1 MKLKNGLLLS
11 ALAVLGVNSALNAQT
26 SNNYRVLFIGN
37 SYTHQNDLPNLIKN
51 IALADNITISHSSST
66 PGGATFSNHAANQ
79 TTLNLINQGN
89 WDYVVL
95 QGQSQEPSFPDN
107 YVQNSVYP
115 PARKLDSLIHVAN
128 PCARTVFYMTWGR
141 ENGDAS
147 NCNFFAP
154 LCTYEG
160 MDSLLQLRYTNMMHE
175 NEAWMS
181 PVAKV
186 WRAFRANYATPS
198 LYSGDESHPSLT
210 GSYLAGLTFY
220 TVMTGNNPIGNTYNP
235 GINATVMTNIQQ
247 LVKTIV
253 YDSLDTYRAYNPVP
267 NVDFTIDTQANQTYQ
282 FNYTGANTPNEYKWE
297 FGDGNAS
304 SDANPIHTYTQN
316 GTYNACVTAFYDC
329 DTVTYCN
336 TITVGGGN
344 TSVKSVMAPKFT
356 IAPTVV
362 QNSLQIHGIQ
372 PQNKVEYYIYNVMGQ
387 MMKSGMLTSG
397 NLNIT
402 DLGNLSSGVYTI
414 QLQTKEQSL
423 GTAKFIK
430 E

>member
-1 MKLKNGLLLS
+1 MTLKNAIFLS
-11 ALAVLGVNSALNAQT
+11 ALAILGINSTLKAQT
-26 SNNYRVLFIGN
+26 STNYRVLFIGN

-51 IALADNITISHSSST
+51 IALAENITISHSSST
-66 PGGATFSNHAANQ
+66 PGGSTFTNHTNNQ

-107 YVQNSVYP
+107 YVQNNVYP
-115 PARKLDSLIHVAN
+115 PARELDSLIHVAN

-160 MDSLLQLRYTNMMHE
+160 MDSVLQLRYTNMMHQ

-186 WRAFRANYATPS
+186 WRAFRANYATPT

-247 LVKTIV
+247 LVKSIV
-253 YDSLDTYRAYNPVP
+253 FDSLANYRAYNPLP
-267 NVDFTIDTQANQTYQ
+267 SANFDVDSQANLSYQ
-282 FNYTGANTPNEYKWE
+282 FNYTGANSPIFYKWQ
-297 FGDGNAS
+297 FGDGSTS
-304 SDANPIHTYTQN
+304 SDPNPIHTYAQQ
-316 GTYNACVTAFYDC
+316 GTYDVCVTAGYEC

-336 TITVGGGN
+336 TITIGGNN
-344 TSVKSVMAPKFT
+344 TSVKNVIAPQFT
-356 IAPTVV
+356 IVPTMVHHSLLIKGVNV
-362 QNSLQIHGIQ
+362 QNAVDYQ
-372 PQNKVEYYIYNVMGQ
+372 IYNVMGQ
-387 MMKSGMLTSG
+387 MMKSGVLKNG
-397 NLNIT
+397 NMNIT
-402 DLGNLSSGVYTI
+402 DLDQLTSGVYTI
-414 QLQTKEQSL
+414 QLQTKSQSL
-423 GTAKFIK
+423 GSAKFIK